1 MSSVRRRSSFLPVAT
16 LVAFVVGLFV
26 VFAAVALRT
35 PKVEAAGSYVHGTSA
50 GQQLTVFSNPAPIV
64 PADRVSNNA
73 GTNPGIPPSNYPSPI
88 VVSGLTGTV
97 SKVTVTFA
105 ITGTFPDDLDV
116 LLVGPT
122 GARSL
127 VISDAGG
134 SGDPSSVTYT
144 FDQTAATA
152 FPDGP
157 TTAVPA
163 GTYRPANYTGLATPE
178 PGGQDNFPTPGP
190 GLMSYPTD
198 FNVFN
203 GTAPNGTWN
212 LYVVDD
218 QVIDNNSLPSG
229 WSIDIT
235 TSGGGGASDA
245 AVDFNGD
252 GSSDYVVVRN
262 TGGGAG
268 GQITWYISPSSGGP
282 VQSYLWGLSTDFFLA
297 EDFDGDTKDDIA
309 VWRPGAA
316 GTAAFYILNSS
327 NFTAR
332 VEAFGQ
338 TGDDPTVV
346 GDYNGD
352 NKADLAVYRSGA
364 SAGAPSF
371 WYYRTTAN
379 GPVSVVQWG
388 VNGDVPAPG
397 DYDGNASN
405 DFCVQRPTG
414 GGNAAFWLALNG
426 PGTVSVTGFGF
437 SNDLVVP
444 GDYDGDGK
452 TDIATARAVSG
463 QIIWYWLASS
473 TGTLQGGGFGL
484 VGPDTLTPG
493 DYDGDGKTDLAVWRD
508 GTFWV
513 RRSQTGSVS
522 TFQFGLPGD
531 YPVAN
536 FNTH

>member
-16 LVAFVVGLFV
+16 LIAFVIGLFV

-35 PKVEAAGSYVHGTSA
+35 PKVEAAGSRAQGASSA
-50 GQQLTVFSNPAPIV
+50 QQLTVFSNPAPIV
-64 PADRVSNNA
+64 PADRVSNSA
-73 GTNPGIPPSNYPSPI
+73 GTNPGLPPSNYPSPI
-88 VVSGLTGTV
+88 VVAGLTGTV

-105 ITGTFPDDLDV
+105 ITSTFPDDLDV

-122 GARSL
+122 GAMSL
-127 VISDAGG
+127 VMSDAEG
-134 SGDPSSVTYT
+134 SGDHTNVTYT
-144 FDQTAATA
+144 FDQMAAATL
-152 FPDGP
+152 PDNP
-157 TTAVPA
+157 TAVTPT
-163 GTYRPANYTGLATPE
+163 GTFQPSNFLGFATPE
-178 PGGQDNFPTPGP
+178 PGGQDNFPMAG
-190 GLMSYPTD
+190 GLMSYPTGFD
-198 FNVFN
+198 IFN

-218 QVIDNNSLPSG
+218 QVIDTNSLPSG
-229 WSIDIT
+229 WSINIT
-235 TSGGGGASDA
+235 TGGGGTADA
-245 AVDFNGD
+245 VVDFNGD

-262 TGGGAG
+262 TGGGQG
-268 GQITWYISPSSGGP
+268 GQVTWYINNSSGGP
-282 VQSYLWGLSTDFFLA
+282 TQSFLWGLSTDFFLA
-297 EDFDGDTKDDIA
+297 DDFDGDTKDDIA

-316 GTAAFYILNSS
+316 TTAAFYILNSS

-352 NKADLAVYRSGA
+352 NKADLAVYRGGA
-364 SAGAPSF
+364 SAGLPSF

-388 VNGDVPAPG
+388 TSGDIPAPG
-397 DYDGNASN
+397 DYDGSGSN

-493 DYDGDGKTDLAVWRD
+493 DYDGDGKTDLSVWRD

-513 RRSQTGSVS
+513 RRSQTGTVS
-522 TFQFGLPGD
+522 TFQLGSPGD